1 MKTLKYRILPF
12 DKKHDKK
19 GFSCG
24 IEALDRYIMQ
34 QAGQDKRCSVT
45 ATYILSEKNHDAILG
60 YYTLSAT
67 SILLTD
73 LPEKTIKK
81 LPRYPTIPAT
91 LLGRLAVD
99 NKYQGNRLG
108 ELLLVDALKRSL
120 DISKRVASFS
130 LVVNA
135 KTENAIEFYQRYGF
149 IQFPSHKAR
158 LFLPMATIAQ
168 AFLENVIK

>member
-24 IEALDRYIMQ
+24 IEALDRYITQ
-34 QAGQDKRCSVT
+34 QAGQDKRRSVT
-45 ATYILSEKNHDAILG
+45 ATYILSKENHDAVLG

-120 DISKRVASFS
+120 DISNSIASFS

-135 KTENAIEFYQRYGF
+135 KTESAIKFYQRYGF
-149 IQFPSHKAR
+149 IQFPDHKTR

-168 AFLENVIK
+168 AFSEKK